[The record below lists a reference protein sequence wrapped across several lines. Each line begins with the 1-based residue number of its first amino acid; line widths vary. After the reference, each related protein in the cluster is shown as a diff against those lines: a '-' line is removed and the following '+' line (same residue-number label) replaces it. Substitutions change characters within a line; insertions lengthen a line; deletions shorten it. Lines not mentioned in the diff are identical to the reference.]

1 MERFLKIVRKGKFVN
16 KAQLVDAVAEAS
28 GLSKADSARAVDATL
43 DSILKA
49 LASGDSVALVNFGT
63 FGVKKR
69 AARTGRDPRTGG
81 ALQIPEAIVAFFK
94 AGKAMKDG
102 VNAGAKEEA

>member
-1 MERFLKIVRKGKFVN
+1 MN
-16 KAQLVDAVAEAS
+16 KAQLIDAVAESS
-28 GLSKADSARAVDATL
+28 GLSKADSGRAVDATL
-43 DSILKA
+43 DTILKA
-49 LASGDSVALVNFGT
+49 LTAGDSVALVNFGT

-81 ALQIPEAIVAFFK
+81 VLQIPAATVAFFK

-102 VNAGAKEEA
+102 VNTGSDTEAKTGTKG